1 MPPKEGSDYKM
12 SLHHYPKI
20 VTNGLVLCLDAANPS
35 SYPGTGNTW
44 YDLSNNG
51 NNFTLSNSVYDNQN
65 RGSLSMGSNI
75 RIYKSGTVLN
85 KDNNLTIIVVF
96 SGSCSYLEG
105 HSIGCTLNYLSA
117 NNTSASL
124 DQYGPAGTGSRANL
138 SYSSNSGIK
147 IIAHTLTSDRTATWF
162 YNGSFYSGGTG
173 ETYADFC
180 GPLEETIIG
189 NRTVSTNT
197 NHSPVSGR
205 ISIIQIYN
213 RALLSSEIQQN
224 YNAIKGRYSL

>member
-1 MPPKEGSDYKM
+1 VGINYS
-12 SLHHYPKI
+12 PKI

-51 NNFTLSNSVYDNQN
+51 NNFTLSNSIYDNQN

-75 RIYKSGTVLN
+75 RIHKSGTVLN

-105 HSIGCTLNYLSA
+105 HSGGCTLNYLSA
-117 NNTSASL
+117 NNTEAIL
-124 DQYGPAGTGSRANL
+124 DQYLPSGSGGRVNL
-138 SYSSNSGIK
+138 SYASNSGIK

-173 ETYADFC
+173 ETYTGGC
-180 GPLEETIIG
+180 GSLEETIIG
-189 NRTVSTNT
+189 NRTVSSNT
-197 NHSPVSGR
+197 NHSPVSGK

>member
-1 MPPKEGSDYKM
+1 M
-12 SLHHYPKI
+12 SYSNGPKI
-20 VTNGLVLCLDAANPS
+20 VNDGLVLCLDAGNRK

-51 NNFTLSNSVYDNQN
+51 NNFTLSNSIYDNQN

-96 SGSCSYLEG
+96 SGACSYLEG
-105 HSIGCTLNYLSA
+105 HSGGCTLNYLSA
-117 NNTSASL
+117 DNTGAIL
-124 DQYGPAGTGSRANL
+124 DQYLPSGSGSRVNL
-138 SYSSNSGIK
+138 SYASNSEIK
-147 IIAHTLTSDRTATWF
+147 IIAHTLASDRTATWF
-162 YNGSFYSGGTG
+162 YNGFFYSGGTG
-173 ETYADFC
+173 ETYTGGC
-180 GPLEETIIG
+180 GSLEETIIG
-189 NRTVSTNT
+189 NRTVSSNT

-213 RALLSSEIQQN
+213 RTLLSSEILQN
-224 YNAIKGRYSL
+224 YNALKGRFKL

>member
-1 MPPKEGSDYKM
+1 M
-12 SLHHYPKI
+12 SYSNGPRI
-20 VTNGLVLCLDAANPS
+20 VNDGLVLYLDAGNS
-35 SYPGTGNTW
+35 KSYPGAGTTW

-51 NNFTLSNSVYDNQN
+51 NNFTLSNSIYDNQN

-96 SGSCSYLEG
+96 SGACSYLEG
-105 HSIGCTLNYLSA
+105 HSGGCTLNYLSA
-117 NNTSASL
+117 DNTGAIL
-124 DQYGPAGTGSRANL
+124 DQYLPSGSGDRVNL
-138 SYSSNSGIK
+138 SYASNSGIK
-147 IIAHTLTSDRTATWF
+147 IIAHTLTPDRTATWF

-173 ETYADFC
+173 ETYTGGC
-180 GPLEETIIG
+180 GSLEETIIG
-189 NRTVSTNT
+189 NRTVSSNT

-213 RALLSSEIQQN
+213 RTLSPTEILQN
-224 YNAIKGRYSL
+224 YNATKGRFNL

>member
-1 MPPKEGSDYKM
+1 M
-12 SLHHYPKI
+12 SYSNGPRI
-20 VTNGLVLCLDAANPS
+20 VADGLVCYLDAGNS
-35 SYPGTGNTW
+35 KSYPGIGNTW
-44 YDLSNNG
+44 YDLSNNS
-51 NNFTLSNSVYDNQN
+51 NNFTLNNSIYDNQN

-105 HSIGCTLNYLSA
+105 HSGGCTLNYLSA
-117 NNTSASL
+117 NNTGAYL
-124 DQYGPAGTGSRANL
+124 DQYLPSGSGSRVDL

-147 IIAHTLTSDRTATWF
+147 IIAHTLAFDRTATWF
-162 YNGSFYSGGTG
+162 YNGFFYSGGTG
-173 ETYADFC
+173 ETYTGGC
-180 GPLEETIIG
+180 GSLEETIIG

-197 NHSPVSGR
+197 NHSPVSGK

-213 RALLSSEIQQN
+213 RVLTSSEILQN
-224 YNAIKGRYSL
+224 YNALKSRFNL